1 MPGTF
6 TPAAP
11 LRAGPLK
18 TRPVGARAYSR
29 LSARVSP
36 AREHEGTQ
44 RNVPS
49 RDGERDGEHHDDA
62 LRRLD
67 KAVAEQKRRRIQYD
81 AAYDTAGEPAAFVQV
96 CEANAQVSTRRRW
109 LCWVDQH
116 YHY

>member
-29 LSARVSP
+29 LSARAAA

-49 RDGERDGEHHDDA
+49 RDGEHHDDA

-67 KAVAEQKRRRIQYD
+67 DAVAEQKRRRHQFD
-81 AAYDTAGEPAAFVQV
+81 AAFDTPGEPAAFVQV
-96 CEANAQVSTRRRW
+96 CEANEQVSTRRRW
-109 LCWVDQH
+109 LRWVDHHHH
-116 YHY
+116 Y